1 VLRPDP
7 PALDMGDD
15 IVSSF
20 ETGEN
25 IGITSSSFGVGRR
38 EVWTSFCGTLPG
50 RDPHPDKVVIWSS
63 LIEW

>member
-1 VLRPDP
+1 
-7 PALDMGDD
+7 MGDD